1 MKIEIEL
8 PVEYEEEVEE
18 AAKHVGVS
26 VPTLTKM
33 ALMTFIHEKIYRP
46 SGGSA

>member
-8 PVEYEEEVEE
+8 PEDYEQEIE
-18 AAKHVGVS
+18 AAAKQLGVS

-33 ALMTFIHEKIYRP
+33 ALIRVIDETT
-46 SGGSA
+46 GSI

>member
-8 PVEYEEEVEE
+8 PEEYQQEIE
-18 AAKHVGVS
+18 AAAKYLGVS

-33 ALMTFIHEKIYRP
+33 ALIRVIDETIGAI
-46 SGGSA
+46 